1 MSKIIVSIDFGT
13 CTEKIAEFNDEEAYN
28 TCFPSLEEYA
38 HSRFGELIES
48 IEESVKEPEVKSK
61 YASEVLSIMDS
72 MEDPS
77 YEKAFAFVVTKYPII
92 DRVKLEKELEKYI

>member
-13 CTEKIAEFNDEEAYN
+13 CTEKIAEFADEKSYDL
-28 TCFPSLEEYA
+28 CIPIFEEYA
-38 HSRFGELIES
+38 RSLGGVLVET
-48 IEESVKEPEVKSK
+48 VEPEVKSK

-77 YEKAFAFVVTKYPII
+77 YEKAVDFVVAKYPII